1 MKKILLALLTVAVVL
16 TSCGPA
22 KTEIEL
28 YYYKQENQ
36 DGLKLLVNEFQKDNP
51 NISVKLLVIPND
63 ADSAMSTRASQG
75 ELPAIMQM
83 QSYARVQEYA
93 SKGYLVD
100 LSGTEVISK
109 VVDSAL
115 PAVTYD
121 GKPYALPMDFAG
133 IGIIYNKDIFADLG
147 LEPPETYDE
156 LEVVCEELQA
166 AGIVPF
172 AALLKENWSV
182 GHFITMIHTAL
193 LQDVCSYDDFIAG
206 MNSGDLS
213 YGCVDTNRLFSILDF
228 YGANMNSNA
237 AEMDGAAQQRSF
249 GTGEAAMMVQGLW
262 GYIDAMKVNP
272 DLNAGFIPFPVFND
286 PAKNKLYAD
295 VDSCFGIS
303 AQASEEEKAAA
314 MAFLDWLS
322 SEKGQKLWV
331 ENYKLTLSFKGADVS
346 SLGGPYDDMMASVG
360 EKGSLPWLFS
370 QYPTVVFEDACK
382 NGAQQYML
390 KSKTASQVIA
400 DIDSQWAA
408 ATK

>member
-1 MKKILLALLTVAVVL
+1 MPDLFL
-16 TSCGPA
+16 S
-22 KTEIEL
+22 L
-28 YYYKQENQ
+28 Y
-36 DGLKLLVNEFQKDNP
+36 
-51 NISVKLLVIPND
+51 
-63 ADSAMSTRASQG
+63 
-75 ELPAIMQM
+75 
-83 QSYARVQEYA
+83 
-93 SKGYLVD
+93 
-100 LSGTEVISK
+100 
-109 VVDSAL
+109 
-115 PAVTYD
+115 
-121 GKPYALPMDFAG
+121 
-133 IGIIYNKDIFADLG
+133 
-147 LEPPETYDE
+147 
-156 LEVVCEELQA
+156 
-166 AGIVPF
+166 
-172 AALLKENWSV
+172 
-182 GHFITMIHTAL
+182 
-193 LQDVCSYDDFIAG
+193 
-206 MNSGDLS
+206 
-213 YGCVDTNRLFSILDF
+213 
-228 YGANMNSNA
+228 
-237 AEMDGAAQQRSF
+237 
-249 GTGEAAMMVQGLW
+249 
-262 GYIDAMKVNP
+262 DAMKVNP

>member
-1 MKKILLALLTVAVVL
+1 M
-16 TSCGPA
+16 
-22 KTEIEL
+22 
-28 YYYKQENQ
+28 
-36 DGLKLLVNEFQKDNP
+36 
-51 NISVKLLVIPND
+51 
-63 ADSAMSTRASQG
+63 
-75 ELPAIMQM
+75 
-83 QSYARVQEYA
+83 
-93 SKGYLVD
+93 
-100 LSGTEVISK
+100 
-109 VVDSAL
+109 
-115 PAVTYD
+115 
-121 GKPYALPMDFAG
+121 
-133 IGIIYNKDIFADLG
+133 G

-206 MNSGDLS
+206 MNAGTQT
-213 YGCVDTNRLFSILDF
+213 YGCVDTDRLFSILDF
-228 YGANMNSNA
+228 YGANMNANA